1 MGPDQVSEI
10 IFLKQGEKEGKLA
23 SLICILIER
32 YEKYKVDS
40 KRKTAVCSLRKQ
52 SRREKAGATEDSMGL
67 HFNGK
72 ISR

>member
-10 IFLKQGEKEGKLA
+10 MFLKQGENEGKLA
-23 SLICILIER
+23 SSICILIER

-40 KRKTAVCSLRKQ
+40 KRKTAVCYLRKQ
-52 SRREKAGATEDSMGL
+52 SGREMAGATEDSMGL
-67 HFNGK
+67 KFNGK